1 LYWVDAYNLLF
12 RLTKDYHIMRQQ
24 ERSILLAI
32 NEIAARRNLPITL
45 VFDGKHVNPSEAI
58 RGNLAD
64 LTVIYT
70 PKKQT
75 ADDYI
80 LQEVRGSPE
89 ETVVSSD
96 RELTGK
102 ARQRGCKIL
111 TIETFMAFLFKD
123 RKRKNSSEKKKTH
136 DTSANIERL
145 RKTFEERFREPES

>member
-1 LYWVDAYNLLF
+1 
-12 RLTKDYHIMRQQ
+12 MRQEQ
-24 ERSILLAI
+24 RSILLAI
-32 NEIAARRNLPITL
+32 NKIASRRNLPITF
-45 VFDGKHVNPSEAI
+45 VFDGRHVDPSEAI

-89 ETVVSSD
+89 EIVVSSD

-102 ARQRGCKIL
+102 ARQLGCKTL
-111 TIETFMAFLFKD
+111 TIEAFIDFLFKN
-123 RKRKNSSEKKKTH
+123 RKGKSSSEKKKTH
-136 DTSANIERL
+136 DTSADIKRL
-145 RKTFEERFREPES
+145 QKIFEEKFRESES